1 MSLRVLTAFIWVVI
15 VMMQVNIVNAQ
26 EQSKPDILVTEED
39 ITRMNVRTVVELLNR
54 IPGISASGRTVS
66 LYGSRMVT
74 VLLDERPLNDPL
86 SAHPVYINW
95 GLVSLEEIEKIEIY
109 KSGGAAFGGT
119 SGAAILIT
127 TKKATTSQGMIEASF
142 GNLDTQN
149 YAVNYMKSIKSLG
162 IGLTLGWNK
171 TGGYR
176 INDDKDKKKIG
187 LKG

>member
-1 MSLRVLTAFIWVVI
+1 MKILISFISVAILI
-15 VMMQVNIVNAQ
+15 VYPVFVKAEETQDGQDKI
-26 EQSKPDILVTEED
+26 IITEED
-39 ITRMNVRTVVELLNR
+39 IKRMNVRTIVELLNR
-54 IPGISASGRTVS
+54 MPGVSASESSVS
-66 LYGSRMVT
+66 LYGSRMMT

-86 SAHPVYINW
+86 SAHSVFIKW